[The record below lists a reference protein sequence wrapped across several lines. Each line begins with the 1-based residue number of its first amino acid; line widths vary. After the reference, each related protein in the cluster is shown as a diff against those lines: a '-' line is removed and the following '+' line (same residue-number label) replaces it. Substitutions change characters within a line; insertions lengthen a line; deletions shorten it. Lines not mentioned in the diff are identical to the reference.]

1 MASTD
6 TREKLGY
13 LVADLGRLFRRVFDR
28 RVAHLG
34 LTRAQW
40 RALRYLQ
47 RAEGLSQVELAEQ
60 LDMEP
65 IAVGRVIDRL
75 QKSGFVERRAD
86 PSDRRVWRL
95 YLLPQSAQVMGPV
108 ETVAHALRKDAM
120 AGISAEELANTL
132 SVLDRVRDNLTRLD
146 REDRGEPSTQS

>member
-1 MASTD
+1 MATHD
-6 TREKLGY
+6 PRENLGY

-40 RALRYLQ
+40 RALKRLE
-47 RAEGLSQVELAEQ
+47 RTEGVSQVELAEQ

-86 PSDRRVWRL
+86 PADRRVWRL
-95 YLLPQSAQVMGPV
+95 HLLPQSADV
-108 ETVAHALRKDAM
+108 TVAVEALSKDLRRDGW
-120 AGISAEELANTL
+120 AGITAAELATTL
-132 SVLDRVRDNLTRLD
+132 SVLERVRENLIRVD
-146 REDRGEPSTQS
+146 REDRGDL